1 MNVIHGRDAYIEFY
15 KNDEYRPFI
24 CCESV
29 EISVSTETKNVK
41 TIGDGIWTRSKG
53 QRNSY
58 TLTVSGIVPY
68 GEADVTALDLLEY
81 QMQMTS
87 ILFRMVFKQ
96 NDGTTLTMIMGECL
110 VTGTT
115 LTSPV
120 DFLNAS
126 LSFQGVGPFELGIP
140 PTCTAE
146 IVSYTVTQD
155 ASFWNIYHVSIFSV
169 TTGSVPRYDYRI
181 DEEEELTAL
190 DSGFTFNVAGI
201 GGSGLGAHVLE
212 IWPVCSNGIKGT
224 KTTYN
229 FTTSL

>member
-1 MNVIHGRDAYIEFY
+1 MNVILGRDAYIEFY
-15 KNDEYRPFI
+15 KEDAYRPFI

-41 TIGDGIWTRSKG
+41 TIGDGIWARKRG

-58 TLTVSGIVPY
+58 TITVSGIVPY
-68 GEADVTALDLLEY
+68 GEADVTAFDLLEY
-81 QMQMTS
+81 QMQMTG
-87 ILFRMVFKQ
+87 ILYRIVFKQ
-96 NDGTTLTMIMGECL
+96 QDGTTLTMITGECL
-110 VTGTT
+110 VTATT
-115 LTSPV
+115 LTAPV

-126 LSFQGVGPFELGIP
+126 LTFEGVGPFELGIP

-146 IVSYTVTQD
+146 ISDYTVTQD
-155 ASFWNIYHVSIFSV
+155 GSFWNIYHVAILELVSG
-169 TTGSVPRYDYRI
+169 TVPRYDYRI

-190 DSGFTFNVAGI
+190 STGFTFNVAGI

-212 IWPVCSNGIKGT
+212 IWPVCSNGIKGV
-224 KTTYN
+224 KTTHN